1 MTNRRQAHSSR
12 VTESARLA
20 CEAEMGLGAFPDRR
34 FTAGEA
40 NVPGSTEEAN
50 PLMERALRAL
60 HVAEQVRFGWV

>member
-1 MTNRRQAHSSR
+1 
-12 VTESARLA
+12 
-20 CEAEMGLGAFPDRR
+20 MGLGAFPDRR